1 MSKCP
6 MASPCWT
13 RPSRPAWTACT
24 SRGSRRHKTSGRS
37 SVSSKARPLPPPWL
51 SATCCREGDT
61 RVVKDRLSPVAGWPC
76 STSVATCQSGC
87 VRWGGVSRLTAA
99 TIVAD
104 GHTVEAMAAATSA
117 PLEGD
122 DAFWA
127 DADRHLIR
135 YAGAS
140 AFTPAIIDHAA
151 GSFLFTEDGR
161 RILDFTSG
169 QMSAILGHS
178 HPEIVATVTRQAM
191 RLDHLF
197 SGMLSRPVVELAR
210 RLAETLPEPLEKALL
225 LTTGAESNEAAIRM
239 AKLVTGK
246 HEIVSFAR
254 SWHGMTQ
261 AAANA
266 TYSAGRKGYGPAAP
280 GNFAIPAPNR
290 YRPDFTTADGDL
302 DWQRQLDFG
311 FDLIDA
317 QSVGSLAACIVEPI
331 LSSGGIIEPPPGYFR
346 ALADKCRERHML
358 LILDEAQ
365 TGLFRTGT
373 WYAFERDGIV
383 PDILTLSKTL
393 GAGLPLAAVLTS
405 AELEQA
411 AHDRGFLFFTTHV
424 ADPLP
429 AAVGITVLDVL
440 QRDRLDERARHL
452 GGILRRGLEQIARQH
467 EIVGDI
473 RGRGLLTG
481 VELVTDRQSKGSS
494 DELGALV
501 TRRCLELGLHMNIV
515 QLPGMGGVFRIA
527 PPLTATEDE
536 LALGLAILDQAIGD
550 AMERLPEG

>member
-1 MSKCP
+1 
-6 MASPCWT
+6 
-13 RPSRPAWTACT
+13 
-24 SRGSRRHKTSGRS
+24 
-37 SVSSKARPLPPPWL
+37 
-51 SATCCREGDT
+51 
-61 RVVKDRLSPVAGWPC
+61 
-76 STSVATCQSGC
+76 
-87 VRWGGVSRLTAA
+87 
-99 TIVAD
+99 
-104 GHTVEAMAAATSA
+104 MAAATSA

-135 YAGAS
+135 YASAS
-140 AFTPAIIDHAA
+140 AFTPAIIDRAA

-225 LTTGAESNEAAIRM
+225 LTTGAEANEAAIRM

-254 SWHGMTQ
+254 SWHGMTH
-261 AAANA
+261 AAAAA

-280 GNFAIPAPNR
+280 GNFAIPAPYR

-311 FDLIDA
+311 FDLVDA

-331 LSSGGIIEPPPGYFR
+331 LSSGGIIEPPPGYFT
-346 ALADKCRERHML
+346 ALRDKCRERGML

-365 TGLFRTGT
+365 TGLCRTGT

-405 AELEQA
+405 AELEKA

-424 ADPLP
+424 CDPLP
-429 AAVGITVLDVL
+429 AAVGNTVLDVL

-452 GGILRRGLEQIARQH
+452 GGILRQGLEQIAQRH

-473 RGRGLLTG
+473 RGRGLLAG
-481 VELVTDRQSKGSS
+481 LELVVDRQTKQSS

-501 TRRCLELGLHMNIV
+501 TGRCLELGLHMNIV

-536 LALGLAILDQAIGD
+536 LSLGLAILDQAISD
-550 AMERLPEG
+550 AARQL